1 MELTITKEAEDV
13 IKEMNTDN
21 HESILLWYD
30 TIDCGCGVNGL
41 PTFRLIDDIKAHY
54 QKVDNGSFSTYI
66 SEQQAVFFT
75 KSMKLDYKNGTF
87 KLSSPEGMLNAFI
100 ATNSII
106 DTDFK

>member
-41 PTFRLIDDIKAHY
+41 PTFRLIDDIKPIIKRWIMVVF
-54 QKVDNGSFSTYI
+54 QPTFLNNKPFS
-66 SEQQAVFFT
+66 
-75 KSMKLDYKNGTF
+75 L
-87 KLSSPEGMLNAFI
+87 LNQ
-100 ATNSII
+100 
-106 DTDFK
+106 

>member
-1 MELTITKEAEDV
+1 MELTITKEAEDT

-21 HESILLWYD
+21 LSSLLLWYD
-30 TIDCGCGVNGL
+30 TVGCGCGVNGL
-41 PTFRLIDDIKAHY
+41 PTFRLIDDIKPHY

-66 SEQQAVFFT
+66 SEQQAVFFA

-87 KLSSPEGMLNAFI
+87 KLSSPEGMLNPFI
-100 ATNSII
+100 AASSIV

>member
-1 MELTITKEAEDV
+1 M
-13 IKEMNTDN
+13 
-21 HESILLWYD
+21 
-30 TIDCGCGVNGL
+30 
-41 PTFRLIDDIKAHY
+41 
-54 QKVDNGSFSTYI
+54 DNGSFSTYI